1 MADEIEAAPADT
13 PVKGNGNDK
22 KETKHSWPL
31 VECIDDD
38 NANKFIFITKMN
50 KTALLTNVEEA
61 KRLLLICDNCDTA
74 CKPSTFK
81 GHAGRCVQKEE
92 DDEIRK
98 GEFEYYLILIICNI
112 GIF

>member
-1 MADEIEAAPADT
+1 MADEIKAAPADT

-31 VECIDDD
+31 VECIDND

-61 KRLLLICDNCDTA
+61 KRLLLICDHCNAA
-74 CKPSTFK
+74 CKPTTFK
-81 GHAGRCVQKEE
+81 GHAVRCLQKEE
-92 DDEIRK
+92 DEEIRQ
-98 GEFEYYLILIICNI
+98 GEFENYLILNI
-112 GIF
+112 SNIVLF